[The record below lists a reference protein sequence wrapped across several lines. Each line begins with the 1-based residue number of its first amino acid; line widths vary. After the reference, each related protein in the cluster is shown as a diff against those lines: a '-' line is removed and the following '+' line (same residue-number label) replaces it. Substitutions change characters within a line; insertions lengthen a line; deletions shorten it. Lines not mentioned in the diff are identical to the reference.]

1 MNLKTQKRLA
11 AQIMK
16 VGETR
21 VWFDPG
27 RLDEIKEAIT
37 KADLKPLIKN
47 EAIKKK
53 PEKGISRFRARKRQT
68 QRKKGRQQ
76 NTGSRKGKR
85 TSRLSGKQEWMN
97 RLRAQRKLIF
107 TLRETAS
114 ITNDTFK
121 ILYKKAK
128 GGFFRSRS
136 HIMLYLKEN
145 KLLAERK
152 NGKK

>member
-11 AQIMK
+11 AKIMK

-37 KADLKPLIKN
+37 KADLKPLVKN
-47 EAIKKK
+47 GLIKKK
-53 PEKGISRFRARKRQT
+53 PKTGVSRFRARKRQT

-85 TSRLSGKQEWMN
+85 TSRLSGKQQWMN
-97 RLRAQRKLIF
+97 KLRAQRKLIF
-107 TLRETAS
+107 TLRENGS
-114 ITNDTFK
+114 ITNETFK
-121 ILYKKAK
+121 SLYKKAK
-128 GGFFRSRS
+128 GSFFRSRS
-136 HIMLYLKEN
+136 HIILYLKEN
-145 KLLAERK
+145 KLLIEK
-152 NGKK
+152 NDGKK